1 MTTWLLRLFLIV
13 LPVLLL
19 LYWILIRKKA
29 SNTGQD
35 VSVEERRIAVMGGI
49 VFLIVLAL
57 LIFVVPFGGNSPE
70 DVYIAP
76 RQENGKIIPGEFIS
90 KEEAQERGLLNSDV
104 TPPEDEE
111 LEPFGD

>member
-1 MTTWLLRLFLIV
+1 MTTWLLRLFLIA
-13 LPVLLL
+13 LPILILI
-19 LYWILIRKKA
+19 YWILMRKKA

-35 VSVEERRIAVMGGI
+35 VSVEERRIALTGGI

-57 LIFVVPFGGNSPE
+57 LIFVVPFGGHSPD

-90 KEEAQERGLLNSDV
+90 KEEAKKRGLLKTDLS
-104 TPPEDEE
+104 PPPEE